1 MNKTGNFYPY
11 KKTRSSKSDSVSLVL
26 TRTITFKGEVTY
38 QAPAHDARRLENTIR
53 SVVYYFRQSR
63 ISCTETE
70 VMEEK
75 ISRAPLVL

>member
-1 MNKTGNFYPY
+1 MNKTGNFYPC

-38 QAPAHDARRLENTIR
+38 QAPAHDARRLGKPIR
-53 SVVYYFRQSR
+53 SGVYYFRQGR
-63 ISCTETE
+63 ISCTE